1 MAFVEEVFENKGG
14 WYGAH
19 TGKLYKKSETEE
31 KGGERWTKPGAV
43 PCAPNFTVLED
54 YEEE

>member
-19 TGKLYKKSETEE
+19 TGHLYEKSETEE

-43 PCAPNFTVLED
+43 PCAPNFTVLE
-54 YEEE
+54 EEKY